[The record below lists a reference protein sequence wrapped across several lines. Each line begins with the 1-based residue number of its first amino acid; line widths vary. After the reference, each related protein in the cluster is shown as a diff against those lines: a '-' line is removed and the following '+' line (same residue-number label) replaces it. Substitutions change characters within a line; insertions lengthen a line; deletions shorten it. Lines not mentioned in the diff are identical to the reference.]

1 MNSSA
6 TGMMPEEMMASTQ
19 APAISLE
26 RNAASIARA
35 PSGERRMRT
44 VTSVT
49 TAKLA
54 LAAGEQAEPVV
65 AGGVEMRAAD
75 VQDLAVDRDDLQAR
89 AGCWR

>member
-6 TGMMPEEMMASTQ
+6 TGMMPDEMMESTQ

-49 TAKLA
+49 TASWPSL
-54 LAAGEQAEPVV
+54 PVS
-65 AGGVEMRAAD
+65 RPS
-75 VQDLAVDRDDLQAR
+75 QS
-89 AGCWR
+89 